1 MAGYPISGW
10 VAYAVCVGAGG
21 IGAALTLLTSWRPA
35 PPVTEPAAA
44 EPSRPGGLISGADQ
58 PSGQR

>member
-1 MAGYPISGW
+1 MTASYTLSLAVFIPISGW

-35 PPVTEPAAA
+35 PPVTEAAAA
-44 EPSRPGGLISGADQ
+44 EPTAAA
-58 PSGQR
+58 